1 MVNDRLFAMA
11 KTRVFFKTLS
21 PAKLVKHV
29 LSELII
35 SAANSLLK
43 VYRIP
48 FYIKFRNCYE
58 VTPSDKK

>member
-1 MVNDRLFAMA
+1 MNDRLFSMA

-43 VYRIP
+43 VVGLSNAILY
-48 FYIKFRNCYE
+48 YI
-58 VTPSDKK
+58 